1 MQSGISA
8 SQELHKAFNELVSSP
23 SQRGVIVGIK
33 DERLEPLQI
42 IPSTSP
48 DFSEDLTQ
56 LASLL
61 KENEA
66 AYIILRR
73 YPNTPDGFVIVTY
86 VPDTA
91 NVRSKMLFASTR
103 LTLARELGT
112 ERFRETLF
120 ATTKVELT
128 AEGFTKHDAHGAQK
142 APLTEEEQTLQN
154 VKAAEAEAS
163 LGTMARSS
171 HIESGINFPISAE
184 ALDALRGLQGG
195 SYNLVQLRID
205 VPRETIEYLGKST
218 IAPEGFADAVSD
230 KEPRYSFFRY
240 QYKVEGKEEVPIVF
254 IYTCPT
260 ESKVKERMIYA
271 TSRLGITR
279 IVEREAGLEVAKK
292 IEASNPV
299 EITAS
304 TIGEEFHPKK
314 EEKVAFSRPKRP
326 GKR

>member
-1 MQSGISA
+1 M
-8 SQELHKAFNELVSSP
+8 SSP

-128 AEGFTKHDAHGAQK
+128 AEGFTKHDAHGAQ
-142 APLTEEEQTLQN
+142 
-154 VKAAEAEAS
+154 
-163 LGTMARSS
+163 
-171 HIESGINFPISAE
+171 
-184 ALDALRGLQGG
+184 
-195 SYNLVQLRID
+195 
-205 VPRETIEYLGKST
+205 
-218 IAPEGFADAVSD
+218 
-230 KEPRYSFFRY
+230 
-240 QYKVEGKEEVPIVF
+240 
-254 IYTCPT
+254 
-260 ESKVKERMIYA
+260 
-271 TSRLGITR
+271 
-279 IVEREAGLEVAKK
+279 
-292 IEASNPV
+292 
-299 EITAS
+299 
-304 TIGEEFHPKK
+304 
-314 EEKVAFSRPKRP
+314 
-326 GKR
+326 